1 MHTGEK
7 EVYEDLNESL
17 DNKNK
22 EVHLARQIGR
32 DGKHVQHVRVMK
44 HRDGK
49 VLASA
54 RNEIGR

>member
-1 MHTGEK
+1 M
-7 EVYEDLNESL
+7 YEDLNESL

-44 HRDGK
+44 HRDGN